1 MAHIETWWD
10 CGHGHRHDT
19 RKEAERCALRRI
31 SPVDWAV
38 SDKYPGKAVMV
49 TRQMPPQKAI
59 IEADMSDNIT
69 ERKQQIEQMQRR
81 ES

>member
-49 TRQMPPQKAI
+49 TR
-59 IEADMSDNIT
+59 
-69 ERKQQIEQMQRR
+69 
-81 ES
+81 